1 MGSDLLEK
9 DRRGSGGGNGITNQ
23 AAWWTNKRDSYANF
37 NESRIWRNR
46 SFGDSYRRIARNRS
60 REKAAVFMMMKEFK
74 FRALVALSRARDAAM
89 PARLSAARIT
99 VAMIR
104 LRTLVRKHVSGKSGS
119 KSAQKSYARL
129 HDGLGAYRHGAI
141 YNSLT
146 RG

>member
-9 DRRGSGGGNGITNQ
+9 GRRGSGGGNRITNR

-37 NESRIWRNR
+37 NESRIWRSR
-46 SFGDSYRRIARNRS
+46 SLGDSSRIIARNRS
-60 REKAAVFMMMKEFK
+60 YKEATIFMMMKKFK
-74 FRALVALSRARDAAM
+74 FGALVVLPRARDAAV

-104 LRTLVRKHVSGKSGS
+104 LRALRKHVPGKSGS
-119 KSAQKSYARL
+119 KSAQKSYAHL
-129 HDGLGAYRHGAI
+129 HDGLGAYSHGVI